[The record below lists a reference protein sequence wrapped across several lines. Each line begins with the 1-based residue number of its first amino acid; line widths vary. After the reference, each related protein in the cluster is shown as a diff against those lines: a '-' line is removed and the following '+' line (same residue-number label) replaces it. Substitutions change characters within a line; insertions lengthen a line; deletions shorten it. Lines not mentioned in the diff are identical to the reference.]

1 MFRPSRTSA
10 RHSVVFL
17 SSGSAGLFVRQVV
30 AQRDAGF
37 SFASPCPGRRK
48 QPFTSYYCWNNE
60 HLQILPTASTPHR
73 RLPLQ
78 SRSADS
84 VFASSTWLSYPSSIS
99 IGPIEISHLFQSE

>member
-1 MFRPSRTSA
+1 MNVQTKPNLA

-48 QPFTSYYCWNNE
+48 QPFTSYYC
-60 HLQILPTASTPHR
+60 
-73 RLPLQ
+73 
-78 SRSADS
+78 
-84 VFASSTWLSYPSSIS
+84 
-99 IGPIEISHLFQSE
+99 